1 MAAKAKESIQV
12 RKAREKIKKQL
23 AKEHEAIQPDS
34 IHAMSII
41 IKRQI
46 ARHSDERV
54 SLKNREIVLF
64 DENKHPAK
72 SESKFVKRLLNEL
85 QSSKN
90 KAKSK
95 DLEGRIS
102 SIPEIPTNNESK

>member
-23 AKEHEAIQPDS
+23 AKNNEAIQPDS
-34 IHAMSII
+34 IHEMSLI

-46 ARHSDERV
+46 ARHSNERI
-54 SLKNREIVLF
+54 SLKNREIVMF
-64 DENKHPAK
+64 DENQHPAK
-72 SESKFVKRLLNEL
+72 SESKFVKRLLSEL
-85 QSSKN
+85 QTTK
-90 KAKSK
+90 KKPKSK

-102 SIPEIPTNNESK
+102 SISEKSNNDER